1 MFSLNID
8 YNIGIKMA
16 EISCDNY
23 KNRNSNSE
31 IISPNCGAQ
40 SLLRERQTFTL
51 ERREK
56 KRALYSVVTLA
67 LRACFTTIYLPP
79 RLLNGQKLY
88 RFIELK
94 HSDCFPK

>member
-1 MFSLNID
+1 ME
-8 YNIGIKMA
+8 
-16 EISCDNY
+16 EISY
-23 KNRNSNSE
+23 EKVILQKNRNSTSE

-51 ERREK
+51 ERRE

>member
-1 MFSLNID
+1 M
-8 YNIGIKMA
+8 
-16 EISCDNY
+16 
-23 KNRNSNSE
+23 NSNNSK

-51 ERREK
+51 ERRE

>member
-1 MFSLNID
+1 MT
-8 YNIGIKMA
+8 
-16 EISCDNY
+16 EISCENHKY
-23 KNRNSNSE
+23 RNSNSE
-31 IISPNCGAQ
+31 IISPDCGAQ

>member
-88 RFIELK
+88 RVKTLRLF
-94 HSDCFPK
+94 S